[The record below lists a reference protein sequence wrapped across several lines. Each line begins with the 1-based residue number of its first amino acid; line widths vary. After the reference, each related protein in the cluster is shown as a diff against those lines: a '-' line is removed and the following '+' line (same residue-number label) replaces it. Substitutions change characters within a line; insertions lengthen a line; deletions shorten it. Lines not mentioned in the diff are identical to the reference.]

1 MKKQEINWQKI
12 NNLLPVIV
20 QHATTCEVLMLQ
32 VYESGGVGENL
43 GGEESNVLFP
53 YEESPVDKGGN
64 LRTFL
69 NVVDMSLDCDND
81 TLLILANPIGATCHT
96 GEDSCFHRFHACL
109 RA

>member
-20 QHATTCEVLMLQ
+20 QHATTCEVLMLG
-32 VYESGGVGENL
+32 YMNRGVGENL

-64 LRTFL
+64 LGTFFECRGYEL
-69 NVVDMSLDCDND
+69 GL
-81 TLLILANPIGATCHT
+81 
-96 GEDSCFHRFHACL
+96 
-109 RA
+109 